1 MSSQIQFRRGSTV
14 QTTTFTGALAEVT
27 VDTDKKTLVIHDGA
41 TAGGNP
47 LASLGANT
55 FTGAQTFSGSVS
67 GITKTTVGLNNVDNT
82 SDDNK
87 PVSAATQTALN
98 LKATLASTNSFTALN
113 TFSTLSLVAID
124 KGNSG
129 VSTQTF
135 DYSAGGHQKLTIT
148 GATTIAFSNFPA
160 TGRGELLIELVNGA
174 AFTITWPVINFMKTD
189 GTFTTSIATYLTAN
203 TGRTALKTSGTDF
216 LLVFSQDA
224 GTTLY
229 GKLL

>member
-47 LASLGANT
+47 LA
-55 FTGAQTFSGSVS
+55 
-67 GITKTTVGLNNVDNT
+67 
-82 SDDNK
+82 
-87 PVSAATQTALN
+87 TQTELN
-98 LKATLASTNSFTALN
+98 LKAALASTNSFTALN

-174 AFTITWPVINFMKTD
+174 TFTITWPVINFMKTD
-189 GTFTTSIATYLTAN
+189 GTFTTSIATYLAAN
-203 TGRTALKTSGTDF
+203 TGRTALKVSGTDF
-216 LLVFSQDA
+216 LLVFSRDA